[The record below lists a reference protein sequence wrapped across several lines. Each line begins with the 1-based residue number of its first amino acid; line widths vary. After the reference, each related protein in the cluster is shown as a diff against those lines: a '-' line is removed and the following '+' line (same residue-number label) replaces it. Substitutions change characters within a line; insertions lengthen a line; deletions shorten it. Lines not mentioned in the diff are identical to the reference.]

1 MSHSLGF
8 GHPHPAVAE
17 VAGISLLFSFAFL
30 QYTHDRMREYFF
42 KKWCWEMETLPLSN
56 LVTSTSAMGSRD
68 HLKSAV
74 SWVRTK
80 RQFFF
85 FFVFLFYSQNI
96 YCPQAVILQKLE
108 HVFNTNQGNW
118 SWSNWD
124 TCVLWTEQVICSKSH
139 YQFCTS
145 ICLAEWFHLRHSS
158 EGLNTAVKG

>member
-1 MSHSLGF
+1 MSCSLVF

-17 VAGISLLFSFAFL
+17 VAGISLLFCSDFL
-30 QYTHDRMREYFF
+30 QHVLDRMREYFF
-42 KKWCWEMETLPLSN
+42 KKWCWEMEPLALSI

-74 SWVRTK
+74 SWVRNR

-85 FFVFLFYSQNI
+85 LFFFFYSQNI
-96 YCPQAVILQKLE
+96 YCPEAVILQKLE
-108 HVFNTNQGNW
+108 HVFSTNHRNW

-145 ICLAEWFHLRHSS
+145 ICLAEWFHLHHSS